1 MFKKKISEA
10 EQQLK
15 NIDAAIGEIQHHMLS
30 IDIND
35 EDFPAYTSA
44 LGQLMTI
51 RQGILESRAK
61 CAKDKSTIFDVIV
74 KAASVVG
81 TLAITGIGLKLAFD
95 TDQSDEI
102 IRNKSTLGLVG
113 KLFPPKNKI

>member
-10 EQQLK
+10 EQQL
-15 NIDAAIGEIQHHMLS
+15 NNLDTAIRTIQNEMLS
-30 IDIND
+30 ACIDD
-35 EDFPAYTSA
+35 EDFLAYTSA
-44 LGQLMTI
+44 LGQLMAI

-61 CAKDKSTIFDVIV
+61 CTKDKSAIFDVIV

-81 TLAITGIGLKLAFD
+81 TLAITGIGLKLAYN

-102 IRNKSTLGLVG
+102 VRNKSTLGLVG